1 MNGINRTIVAVVS
14 MIALIYSALC
24 FYATL
29 RDFIINDMETIRFY
43 LFFPIDGQIGY
54 SVSDI
59 LNKYNI
65 HDFTQYY
72 QKFIDWLLSY
82 NPESMAKYNKWLT
95 LAIIIIGFLIAVAGF
110 LTKEATDVKGR
121 TNPAEYLW
129 THRPHSA
136 IRALALPWNFIT
148 GSWKK
153 SKILVVFPI
162 ILLPLYAPWAI
173 LITIMIIVPYLIC
186 RLIVG
191 GKIAAASRRERRDF
205 AKNTEFSVC
214 PHCRTNFE
222 RPTVKCRCG
231 LAIDY
236 PVPNIYGYKYH
247 TCNNGHD
254 TPCEGG
260 KRSELR
266 TFCPNCGEKIVTR
279 EAKPIAVS
287 FVGAVGAGKTT
298 MMLAVAQN
306 ISQNAKL
313 KGISVELP
321 SESLTKQD
329 ISSKDWTPKTVTGE
343 LESRCMFLS
352 SSDLRGR
359 EILFNDIS
367 GEEFRPNPNKILFEE
382 YYNYTDGFVFV
393 FDPMSLKKERLKDA
407 PSEIFSTFH
416 SMYTGITNTSPNATV
431 SVPFAV
437 VASKNDLMSPA
448 LKDEDV
454 RQYLIDNRQAVFVQ
468 LMESVFKNV
477 KYFAVNSTGDECES
491 AMRPVWWI
499 VGQSDAELVRKVPA
513 E

>member
-29 RDFIINDMETIRFY
+29 RDFITHDMETIRFY

-72 QKFIDWLLSY
+72 QKFIDWVLSY
-82 NPESMAKYNKWLT
+82 NPGSMAKFNKELT
-95 LAIIIIGFLIAVAGF
+95 LAMIVCGFLISVGGF

-136 IRALALPWNFIT
+136 IRALALPWNFIV

-153 SKILVVFPI
+153 FKPLVVLPI
-162 ILLPLYAPWAI
+162 ILLPLYAPWS
-173 LITIMIIVPYLIC
+173 IMITLFLIIPYAIC
-186 RLIVG
+186 RIVVG
-191 GKIAAASRRERRDF
+191 GKISSASRRERKDF

-222 RPTVKCRCG
+222 RPAVKCRCE
-231 LAIDY
+231 LTIDY
-236 PVPNIYGYKYH
+236 PVPNRYGYKYH

-254 TPCEGG
+254 ISCEGG
-260 KRSELR
+260 KRGELR

-279 EAKPIAVS
+279 EAKPITIS
-287 FVGAVGAGKTT
+287 LIGAVGSGKTT
-298 MMLAVAQN
+298 MMLAAAN
-306 ISQNAKL
+306 TISQNAKL
-313 KGISVELP
+313 NGISVELP
-321 SESLTKQD
+321 SDNLTKQD
-329 ISSKDWTPKTVTGE
+329 INSKDWTPKTVTGE

-352 SSDLRGR
+352 SSDFRER

-367 GEEFRPNPNKILFEE
+367 GEEFRANANKILFEE
-382 YYNYTDGFVFV
+382 YYNYTDGFVFA
-393 FDPMSLKKERLKDA
+393 FDPLSLKKERLKDA
-407 PSEIFSTFH
+407 PSEVFATFH
-416 SMYTGITNTSPNATV
+416 SMYTNITHTSPNATV
-431 SVPFAV
+431 NVPFAV
-437 VASKNDLMSPA
+437 VATKNDLMNPA

-454 RQYLIDNRQAVFVQ
+454 RQYLIDNRQETFVH

-477 KYFAVNSTGDECES
+477 QYFAINSTGDECES
-491 AMRPVWWI
+491 AIRPIWWI
-499 VGQSDAELVRKVPA
+499 AGQSDSELVKRVP
-513 E
+513 EQ